1 MKQLLTATAL
11 FFSTIV
17 LAQTKQTRNV
27 GDFSGIGSATGIT
40 VQITQG
46 EENSVVVSSSK
57 DELTENIKTEVDKN
71 GVLKIFYKTKEKGWN
86 NNNKKGLKLNAFITF
101 KNINK
106 LMASSGSSLTATNT
120 VKTDALSIDVSSG
133 ANFDA
138 AVQATDCNI
147 TISSGS
153 ITKMSGTASNVKVSA
168 SSGSAFNAANFVAEN
183 CTASAS
189 SGAEIKIGVT
199 KKLSVSAS
207 SGGSIK
213 YSGNPEIERKAV
225 SSGGQVKSL

>member
-27 GDFSGIGSATGIT
+27 GDFSGISSATGIS

-57 DELTENIKTEVDKN
+57 DELTENIKTEIDKN
-71 GVLKIFYKTKEKGWN
+71 GVLKIFYETKEKGWN
-86 NNNKKGLKLNAFITF
+86 NNNTKGLKLNAFVTF
-101 KNINK
+101 KSINK
-106 LMASSGSSLTATNT
+106 LMASSGSSLSATSNI
-120 VKTDALSIDVSSG
+120 KTDALSINVSSG
-133 ANFDA
+133 AKLDA
-138 AVQATDCNI
+138 AVQAKDCSI
-147 TISSGS
+147 AISSGS
-153 ITKMSGTASNVKVSA
+153 TIKMSGTASTVKVSA
-168 SSGSAFNAANFVAEN
+168 SSGGTFNAADFIAEN

-189 SGAEIKIGVT
+189 SGAEIKIGVA
-199 KKLSVSAS
+199 KKLFASAS

-213 YSGNPEIERKAV
+213 YKGNPEVERKSV